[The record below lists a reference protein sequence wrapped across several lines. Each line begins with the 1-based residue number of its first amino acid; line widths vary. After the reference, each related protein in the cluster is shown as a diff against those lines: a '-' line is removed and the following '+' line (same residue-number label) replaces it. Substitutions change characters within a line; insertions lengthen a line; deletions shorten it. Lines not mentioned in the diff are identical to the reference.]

1 MRCILTPDKMLD
13 PEGVFGG
20 NPLFYWIYG
29 LAAHVA
35 PCWLAYVIAG
45 VVIMLILINAVLL
58 GAAIVSWGERRLL
71 GRFQNRVG
79 PNRWGPFGAL
89 QPIADLAK
97 LITKEDIIPYG
108 ADRLAFTAVP
118 VIMVASLLV
127 ATAVIPFAKDVALVD
142 LNVGVL
148 FILAVSSLTSIAIF
162 TAGWASNN
170 RYALFGAGR
179 AVAVL
184 ISYEVPVV
192 LSLLGVVIVAGSMSL
207 GDIVVA
213 QAVPFFLVQP
223 LAFFVFLAGMSAELN
238 RTPFDVAE
246 AESEIIAGYHTEYS
260 GIKFALIQAAE
271 FGGALF
277 VSGLIATL
285 FLAGWAGPV
294 ADWLG
299 WLWFLIKTFIGI
311 FLFVWIR
318 STFPRLRLDQI
329 MAVCWKFLMPL
340 SFINLAVVTLEV
352 YFLAVWDGSG
362 LSTLDLWIMT
372 AINVPVAVV
381 SILLFGRIIRQK
393 VRNSSRTTA
402 AASPAVRG
410 VSTIEVG

>member
-1 MRCILTPDKMLD
+1 MNGCLLNPNGPLA
-13 PEGVFGG
+13 G
-20 NPLFYWIYG
+20 NPLFAFIYNA
-29 LAAHVA
+29 AAHVL
-35 PCWLAYVIAG
+35 PCWLSLVIAG
-45 VVIMLILINAVLL
+45 LVIMLILINAVLL

-79 PNRWGPFGAL
+79 PNRWGPFGAF

-118 VIMVASLLV
+118 VIMVAAVLLG
-127 ATAVIPFAKDVALVD
+127 TAVLPFAKDVALVD

-148 FILAVSSLTSIAIF
+148 FVLAVSSLTSIAIF

-184 ISYEVPVV
+184 LSYEVPVV
-192 LSLLGVVIVAGSMSL
+192 LSLLGVVMVAGSMSL
-207 GDIVVA
+207 GDIVTA

-223 LAFFVFLAGMSAELN
+223 LAFFVFIAGMSAELN

-271 FGGALF
+271 FGGVLV

-294 ADWLG
+294 SDWLG
-299 WLWFLIKTFIGI
+299 WLWFLIKVFIGI

-318 STFPRLRLDQI
+318 STYPRLRLDQI

-340 SFINLAVVTLEV
+340 SIINLAAVTLEV
-352 YFLAVWDGSG
+352 FFLRDATGS
-362 LSTLDLWIMT
+362 LSTLDLWIM
-372 AINVPVAVV
+372 AGINIVLAGG
-381 SILLFGRIIRQK
+381 SILFFGRFIREK
-393 VRNSSRTTA
+393 VRTDV
-402 AASPAVRG
+402 PAGTVRNQVVPG
-410 VSTIEVG
+410 VPTIGMR

>member
-1 MRCILTPDKMLD
+1 MNGCLLNPDGAL
-13 PEGVFGG
+13 GG
-20 NPLFYWIYG
+20 NPLFRFLYETAG
-29 LAAHVA
+29 LFV
-35 PCWLAYVIAG
+35 PCWAAYLVAG
-45 VVIMLILINAVLL
+45 LVIMLILINAVLL
-58 GAAIVSWGERRLL
+58 GAAGVSWGERRLL

-108 ADRLAFTAVP
+108 ADRLAFTVAP
-118 VIMVASLLV
+118 VLMVAALLLG
-127 ATAVIPFAKDVALVD
+127 AAVIPFAKDIAIVD
-142 LNVGVL
+142 LNVGIL

-184 ISYEVPVV
+184 VSYEVPVV
-192 LSLLGVVIVAGSMSL
+192 LSVLGVVLVAGSMSL
-207 GDIVVA
+207 GDIVTA
-213 QAVPFFLVQP
+213 QSVPFFLVQP

-271 FGGALF
+271 FGGALV

-285 FLAGWAGPV
+285 FLAGWSGPA

-311 FLFVWIR
+311 FIFVWIR
-318 STFPRLRLDQI
+318 ATYPRLRLDQI

-340 SFINLAVVTLEV
+340 SIINLIAVTLEV
-352 YFLAVWDGSG
+352 YFLRDASG
-362 LSTLDLWIMT
+362 ALSTADLWIMT
-372 AINVPVAVV
+372 GINIIVAAVSIAVFGRLIKEKVRYAPAGASRDGLPVATPPGGAL
-381 SILLFGRIIRQK
+381 SAG
-393 VRNSSRTTA
+393 TD
-402 AASPAVRG
+402 
-410 VSTIEVG
+410 

>member
-1 MRCILTPDKMLD
+1 MRCISN
-13 PEGVFGG
+13 PEGMLSPDGVLGG
-20 NPLFYWIYG
+20 NPLFYFIYNAAAHLLPCWASY
-29 LAAHVA
+29 LAAG
-35 PCWLAYVIAG
+35 L
-45 VVIMLILINAVLL
+45 VIMLILINAVLL

-71 GRFQNRVG
+71 GRFQNRIG

-89 QPIADLAK
+89 QPIADLTK

-148 FILAVSSLTSIAIF
+148 FVLAVSSLTSIAIF

-179 AVAVL
+179 SVAVL
-184 ISYEVPVV
+184 LSYEVPVV
-192 LSLLGVVIVAGSMSL
+192 LSLLGVVLVAGSMSL
-207 GDIVVA
+207 GDIVAA
-213 QAVPFFLVQP
+213 QVVPFFLVQP
-223 LAFFVFLAGMSAELN
+223 LAFFVFIAGMSAELN

-285 FLAGWAGPV
+285 FLAGWAGPA

-311 FLFVWIR
+311 FLFVWVR
-318 STFPRLRLDQI
+318 STYPRLRLDQI

-340 SFINLAVVTLEV
+340 SIINLAAVVLEV
-352 YFLAVWDGSG
+352 FFLRDANGALTAG
-362 LSTLDLWIMT
+362 DLWIMA
-372 AINVPVAVV
+372 AINIVLAAA
-381 SILLFGRIIRQK
+381 SIAFFGRLIRQK
-393 VRNSSRTTA
+393 VRTGSRTTVA
-402 AASPAVRG
+402 TQPVVSG
-410 VSTIEVG
+410 VPTIEVN

>member
-1 MRCILTPDKMLD
+1 MNGCLLNPDGAL
-13 PEGVFGG
+13 GG
-20 NPLFYWIYG
+20 NPLFRFLYETAG
-29 LAAHVA
+29 LFV
-35 PCWLAYVIAG
+35 PCWAAYLVAG
-45 VVIMLILINAVLL
+45 LVIMLILINAVLL
-58 GAAIVSWGERRLL
+58 GAAAVSWGERRLL

-108 ADRLAFTAVP
+108 ADRLAFTVAP
-118 VIMVASLLV
+118 VLMVAALLLG
-127 ATAVIPFAKDVALVD
+127 AAVIPFAKDVALVD
-142 LNVGVL
+142 LNVGIL

-184 ISYEVPVV
+184 VSYEVPVV
-192 LSLLGVVIVAGSMSL
+192 LSVLGVVLVAGSMSL
-207 GDIVVA
+207 GDIVTA
-213 QAVPFFLVQP
+213 QSVPFFLVQP

-271 FGGALF
+271 FGGALV

-285 FLAGWAGPV
+285 FLAGWAGPA

-311 FLFVWIR
+311 FIFVWIR
-318 STFPRLRLDQI
+318 ATYPRLRLDQI

-340 SFINLAVVTLEV
+340 SVINLIAVTLEV
-352 YFLAVWDGSG
+352 YFLRDASG
-362 LSTLDLWIMT
+362 ALSTADLWIMT
-372 AINVPVAVV
+372 GINIVVAAV
-381 SILLFGRIIRQK
+381 SIAVFGRLIKEK
-393 VRNSSRTTA
+393 VRYAPAGASRNGLPFATPSGGA
-402 AASPAVRG
+402 LSAGAD
-410 VSTIEVG
+410 

>member
-1 MRCILTPDKMLD
+1 MRCVTNAEGMLSAD
-13 PEGVFGG
+13 GVLGG
-20 NPLFYWIYG
+20 NPLFYFIYN
-29 LAAHVA
+29 AVAHVA
-35 PCWLAYVIAG
+35 PCWLSYLIAG
-45 VVIMLILINAVLL
+45 LVIMLILINAVLL
-58 GAAIVSWGERRLL
+58 GAAVVSWGERRLL

-79 PNRWGPFGAL
+79 PNRWGPFGAF

-118 VIMVASLLV
+118 IIMVAAVLLG
-127 ATAVIPFAKDVALVD
+127 TAVLPFAKDVALVD

-148 FILAVSSLTSIAIF
+148 FVLAVSSLTSIAIF

-184 ISYEVPVV
+184 LSYEVPVV
-192 LSLLGVVIVAGSMSL
+192 LSLLGVVMVAGSMSL
-207 GDIVVA
+207 GDIVAA

-223 LAFFVFLAGMSAELN
+223 LAFFVFIAGMSAELN

-271 FGGALF
+271 FGGVLV

-299 WLWFLIKTFIGI
+299 WLWFLIKVFIGI

-318 STFPRLRLDQI
+318 STYPRLRLDQI

-340 SFINLAVVTLEV
+340 SIINLAAVVLEV
-352 YFLAVWDGSG
+352 FFLRDANGS
-362 LSTLDLWIMT
+362 LSTADLWIM
-372 AINVPVAVV
+372 AGINIVLAAG
-381 SILLFGRIIRQK
+381 SILFFGRFIKEK
-393 VRNSSRTTA
+393 VRTDAPTA
-402 AASPAVRG
+402 VAANQVVPG
-410 VSTIEVG
+410 VPTIGMR

>member
-1 MRCILTPDKMLD
+1 MRCVSNPEAMLSAD
-13 PEGVFGG
+13 GVLGG
-20 NPLFYWIYG
+20 NPLFYFIYS
-29 LAAHVA
+29 AVAHVA
-35 PCWLAYVIAG
+35 PCWVAYLVSG
-45 VVIMLILINAVLL
+45 LVIMLILINAVLL
-58 GAAIVSWGERRLL
+58 GAAVVSWGERRLL

-79 PNRWGPFGAL
+79 PNRWGPFGAF

-108 ADRLAFTAVP
+108 ADKLAFTAVP
-118 VIMVASLLV
+118 VIMVAAVLLG
-127 ATAVIPFAKDVALVD
+127 TAVLPFAKDVALVD

-148 FILAVSSLTSIAIF
+148 FVLAVSSLTSIAIF

-184 ISYEVPVV
+184 LSYEVPVV
-192 LSLLGVVIVAGSMSL
+192 LSLLGVVLVAGSMSL
-207 GDIVVA
+207 GDIVTA

-223 LAFFVFLAGMSAELN
+223 LAFFVFVAGMSAELN

-271 FGGALF
+271 FGGVLV

-299 WLWFLIKTFIGI
+299 WLWFLIKIFIGI

-318 STFPRLRLDQI
+318 STYPRLRLDQI

-340 SFINLAVVTLEV
+340 SIINLAAVTLEV
-352 YFLAVWDGSG
+352 FFLRDANGV
-362 LSTLDLWIMT
+362 LSTADLWIMT
-372 AINVPVAVV
+372 AINIVVAAG
-381 SILLFGRIIRQK
+381 SILFFGRFIREK
-393 VRNSSRTTA
+393 VRSGANTVTA
-402 AASPAVRG
+402 SNPAVPG
-410 VSTIEVG
+410 VPTIGMG

>member
-1 MRCILTPDKMLD
+1 MGSCVLNPDGAL
-13 PEGVFGG
+13 GG
-20 NPLFYWIYG
+20 NPLFRFLYETAI
-29 LAAHVA
+29 AFV
-35 PCWLAYVIAG
+35 PCWAAYLIAG
-45 VVIMLILINAVLL
+45 LVIMLILINAVLL
-58 GAAIVSWGERRLL
+58 GAAGVSWGERRLL

-108 ADRLAFTAVP
+108 ADRLAFTVAP
-118 VIMVASLLV
+118 VLMVAALLLG
-127 ATAVIPFAKDVALVD
+127 TAVLPFAKDVALVD

-184 ISYEVPVV
+184 VSYEVPVV
-192 LSLLGVVIVAGSMSL
+192 LSLLGVVLVAGSMSL
-207 GDIVVA
+207 GDIVAA
-213 QAVPFFLVQP
+213 QGVPFFLVQP
-223 LAFFVFLAGMSAELN
+223 LAFIVFLAGMSAELN

-271 FGGALF
+271 FGGALV

-285 FLAGWAGPV
+285 FLAGWAGPA
-294 ADWLG
+294 ADWVG
-299 WLWFLIKTFIGI
+299 WLWFLIKTFIGL

-318 STFPRLRLDQI
+318 ATYPRLRLDQI

-340 SFINLAVVTLEV
+340 SIINLAAVTLEV
-352 YFLAVWDGSG
+352 YFLRDADGA
-362 LSTLDLWIMT
+362 LTTTDLWIMAAVNT
-372 AINVPVAVV
+372 ALAVV
-381 SILLFGRIIRQK
+381 SLAAFGRLIREK
-393 VRNSSRTTA
+393 VRVSPRLPAAANPPAPGVSTA
-402 AASPAVRG
+402 AAAR
-410 VSTIEVG
+410 

>member
-1 MRCILTPDKMLD
+1 MRCITTPENMLNPD
-13 PEGVFGG
+13 GVFGG

-29 LAAHVA
+29 LAAHVV

-58 GAAIVSWGERRLL
+58 GAAVVSWGERRLL

-118 VIMVASLLV
+118 VIMVSSLLV

-184 ISYEVPVV
+184 LSYEVPVV
-192 LSLLGVVIVAGSMSL
+192 LSLLGVVVVAGSMSL

-223 LAFFVFLAGMSAELN
+223 LAFFVFVAGMSAELN

-340 SFINLAVVTLEV
+340 SIINLAAVVLEV
-352 YFLAVWDGSG
+352 YFLRDANGV
-362 LSTLDLWIMT
+362 LSTSDLWIMT
-372 AINVPVAVV
+372 AINIVVAVV
-381 SILLFGRIIRQK
+381 SIAFFGRIIRQK
-393 VRNSSRTTA
+393 VRTTSRTATA
-402 AASPAVRG
+402 SAPMVRG

>member
-1 MRCILTPDKMLD
+1 MRCVVTPDKMLD

-29 LAAHVA
+29 LAAHVV
-35 PCWLAYVIAG
+35 PCWLAYTIAG
-45 VVIMLILINAVLL
+45 LVIMLILINAVLL

-329 MAVCWKFLMPL
+329 MTVCWKFLMPL
-340 SFINLAVVTLEV
+340 SFINLAAVTLEV
-352 YFLAVWDGSG
+352 YFLRDASG
-362 LSTLDLWIMT
+362 TLSTVDLWIMT
-372 AINVPVAVV
+372 AINIPVAVV
-381 SILLFGRIIRQK
+381 SIAFFGWIIRQK
-393 VRNSSRTTA
+393 VRDSSRTTA
-402 AASPAVRG
+402 AASPMVRG

>member
-1 MRCILTPDKMLD
+1 MNACVLNPHSILGGNHLFRFIY
-13 PEGVFGG
+13 EGVGQM
-20 NPLFYWIYG
+20 L
-29 LAAHVA
+29 
-35 PCWLAYVIAG
+35 PCWMAYVVAG
-45 VVIMLILINAVLL
+45 AAIMLILINAVLL

-89 QPIADLAK
+89 QPIADLTK
-97 LITKEDIIPYG
+97 LLTKEDIVPYG
-108 ADRLAFTAVP
+108 ADRIAFTIVP
-118 VIMVASLLV
+118 VLMVASLLV
-127 ATAVIPFAKDVALVD
+127 GAAVIPFAKDVALVD

-148 FILAVSSLTSIAIF
+148 FILAVSSLTTIAIF

-184 ISYEVPVV
+184 LSYEVPVV
-192 LSLLGVVIVAGSMSL
+192 LSVLGVVLVAGSMSL

-223 LAFFVFLAGMSAELN
+223 LAFFVFVAGMSAELN

-271 FGGALF
+271 FGGALV

-318 STFPRLRLDQI
+318 STYPRLRLDQI

-340 SFINLAVVTLEV
+340 SIINLIAVTLEV
-352 YFLAVWDGSG
+352 FFLRDAHGV
-362 LSTLDLWIMT
+362 LTTADLWIM
-372 AINVPVAVV
+372 AGINIVIAAV
-381 SILLFGRIIRQK
+381 SIAVFGQLIRQQ
-393 VRNSSRTTA
+393 VRNSSQTA
-402 AASPAVRG
+402 PASRLVVSG
-410 VSTIEVG
+410 VSTIEVSQGQG

>member
-1 MRCILTPDKMLD
+1 MRCVTNAEGMLSAD
-13 PEGVFGG
+13 GLLGG
-20 NPLFYWIYG
+20 NPLFYFIYSTVG
-29 LAAHVA
+29 HVA
-35 PCWLAYVIAG
+35 PCWLSYLIAG
-45 VVIMLILINAVLL
+45 LVIMLILINAVLL
-58 GAAIVSWGERRLL
+58 GAAAVSWGERRLL

-79 PNRWGPFGAL
+79 PNRWGPFGAF

-118 VIMVASLLV
+118 IIMVAAVLLG
-127 ATAVIPFAKDVALVD
+127 TAVLPFAKDVALVD

-148 FILAVSSLTSIAIF
+148 FVLAVSSLTSIAIF

-184 ISYEVPVV
+184 LSYEVPVV
-192 LSLLGVVIVAGSMSL
+192 LSLLGVVLVAGSMSL
-207 GDIVVA
+207 GDIVHA
-213 QAVPFFLVQP
+213 QTVPFFLVQP
-223 LAFFVFLAGMSAELN
+223 LAFFVFIAGMSAELN

-271 FGGALF
+271 FGGVLV

-285 FLAGWAGPV
+285 FLAGWAGPA

-299 WLWFLIKTFIGI
+299 WLWFLIKVFIGI

-318 STFPRLRLDQI
+318 STYPRLRLDQI

-340 SFINLAVVTLEV
+340 SIINLTAVVLEV
-352 YFLAVWDGSG
+352 FFLRDANGS
-362 LSTLDLWIMT
+362 LSTLDLWIM
-372 AINVPVAVV
+372 AGINIVLAGG
-381 SILLFGRIIRQK
+381 SILFFGRFIREK
-393 VRNSSRTTA
+393 VRTEAPTGTA
-402 AASPAVRG
+402 ANPVVPG
-410 VSTIEVG
+410 VSTIRMG

>member
-1 MRCILTPDKMLD
+1 MRCVVTPDKMLD

-29 LAAHVA
+29 LAAHVV
-35 PCWLAYVIAG
+35 PCWLAYTIAG
-45 VVIMLILINAVLL
+45 LVIMLILINAVLL

-329 MAVCWKFLMPL
+329 MTVCWKFLMPL
-340 SFINLAVVTLEV
+340 SFINLAAVTLEV
-352 YFLAVWDGSG
+352 YFLRDASG
-362 LSTLDLWIMT
+362 VLSTADLWIMT
-372 AINVPVAVV
+372 AINIPVAVV
-381 SILLFGRIIRQK
+381 SIAFFGWIIRQK
-393 VRNSSRTTA
+393 VRDSSRTTA
-402 AASPAVRG
+402 AASPMVRG